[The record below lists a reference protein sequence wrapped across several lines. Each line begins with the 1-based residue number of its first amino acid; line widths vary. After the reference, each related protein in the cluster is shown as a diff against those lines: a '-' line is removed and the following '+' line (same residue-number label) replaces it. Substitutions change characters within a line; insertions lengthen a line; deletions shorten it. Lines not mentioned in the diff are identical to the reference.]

1 MATVNNSLDESTPAG
16 RGAALF
22 RTKGCGG
29 CHTISG
35 YTAGK
40 VGPNLTHFM
49 SRKTFAGAIFPNN
62 VEELRAWLRNPPK
75 QKPMMPN
82 NGLGMP
88 NLNLAEPEISDLIA
102 FLQTLK

>member
-1 MATVNNSLDESTPAG
+1 
-16 RGAALF
+16 
-22 RTKGCGG
+22 
-29 CHTISG
+29 
-35 YTAGK
+35 
-40 VGPNLTHFM
+40 M

-62 VEELRAWLRNPPK
+62 VEELTAWLRDPPK

-88 NLNLAEPEISDLIA
+88 NLNLAETEISDLIA